1 MDKSKEKNSKKI
13 YTEDKKLSEKILD
26 LCLWY
31 QIEDSNLTIK
41 MISQQIDFC
50 NLQKEHLLDNKP
62 FWFRKEKLK
71 KWKKELEEID
81 KKILKYYE
89 DVGKEV
95 AIINKMQNAINKEE
109 TKIEEG
115 NSNISYYD
123 LLTLLKSQ
131 TIPKRLKL
139 KIANKEEI
147 YKFDDEANY
156 VLEDEESK
164 NDIFEYYLSDSLTD
178 LSKLEKNIAILK

>member
-13 YTEDKKLSEKILD
+13 YTETEKLSEKILD

-62 FWFRKEKLK
+62 FWFQKEKLK
-71 KWKKELEEID
+71 KREKEIEELD
-81 KKILKYYE
+81 KKIFKYYE
-89 DVGKEV
+89 RVGKEV
-95 AIINKMQNAINKEE
+95 ALINKMQKTINKEE
-109 TKIEEG
+109 KTQEVD

-123 LLTLLKSQ
+123 LLTLLKNQ
-131 TIPKRLKL
+131 TIPKRLRL

-178 LSKLEKNIAILK
+178 LKKLEKNITILK